1 MDQIYAI
8 LRPILDWIAKTF
20 SLGGT
25 GNPDLWAFVILCA
38 VAVLVIFLL
47 VLFICLIVKG
57 SKRKKL
63 AKQEVSSP
71 KAVEEKKEEKAEE
84 PVEEKVDESKV
95 EEVSN
100 VEEAKEEP
108 KKEVKEEVVKE
119 QPVEEKP
126 VEEKV
131 EEVKKEVKEV
141 KEEKPAVEKK
151 PVSKRGSEKKVAPRP
166 KAEKAK
172 KAEKVEKAE
181 GDTPKASLKGQGKFV
196 ISQDG
201 DNYRYRLKASNGE
214 LLVVSELY
222 SNEESCRKGIETLKK
237 NLSNDTAKIEF
248 IEDKHGLF
256 SFRVMTKQGRTLAT
270 SANYKTEARSKSA
283 SESAKRWAATERIEV
298 EESNEDHS
306 EVEEFTEVVEQIE
319 GGKFKIINEDEKYT
333 YQLIASNGQVIAT
346 SQVYKSLTT
355 CKDALENFRK
365 LAYEGKFYIFK
376 DKNGKFQYK
385 LYNKQKRMI
394 LAGEVYDDKA
404 RATAVITSIKRFAG
418 NAKVVTE

>member
-1 MDQIYAI
+1 MDKIYAI

-25 GNPDLWAFVILCA
+25 GNPDLWSFVILCA
-38 VAVLVIFLL
+38 VAVLVLFLL
-47 VLFICLIVKG
+47 VLFICLIAKG

-71 KAVEEKKEEKAEE
+71 KAVEEKPAEEKTEE

-100 VEEAKEEP
+100 VEDAKEEP
-108 KKEVKEEVVKE
+108 KEEVVEE

-131 EEVKKEVKEV
+131 EEVKEEVPEV
-141 KEEKPAVEKK
+141 KEEKPAEEKK

-166 KAEKAK
+166 KT
-172 KAEKVEKAE
+172 EKAE
-181 GDTPKASLKGQGKFV
+181 GDTPKVSTKGQGKFV

-237 NLSNDTAKIEF
+237 NLANDTAKVEF

-346 SQVYKSLTT
+346 SQVYKSLAT

>member
-38 VAVLVIFLL
+38 AAVLVIFLL
-47 VLFICLIVKG
+47 VLFICLLVKG

-71 KAVEEKKEEKAEE
+71 KAVEEKKEEKTEE

-108 KKEVKEEVVKE
+108 KEEVKEEAVKE
-119 QPVEEKP
+119 QSVEEKP
-126 VEEKV
+126 VEKKV
-131 EEVKKEVKEV
+131 EEVKEEVPEV
-141 KEEKPAVEKK
+141 KEEKPAETKK

-166 KAEKAK
+166 KAEKA
-172 KAEKVEKAE
+172 E
-181 GDTPKASLKGQGKFV
+181 GDTPKVSAKGQGKFV

-283 SESAKRWAATERIEV
+283 FESAKRWAATERIDV

-306 EVEEFTEVVEQIE
+306 EVEEFTEQVEQSE
-319 GGKFKIINEDEKYT
+319 GGKFKIIIEDEKYT

-346 SQVYKSLTT
+346 SQVYKSLAT